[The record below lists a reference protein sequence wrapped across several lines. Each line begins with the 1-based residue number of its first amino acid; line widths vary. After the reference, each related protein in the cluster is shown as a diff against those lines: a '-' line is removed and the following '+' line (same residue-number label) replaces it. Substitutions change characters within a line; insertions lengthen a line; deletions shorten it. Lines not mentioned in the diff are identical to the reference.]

1 MVNTK
6 NACRKVNALL
16 VRYLVHQ
23 TQDQTNNNAD
33 KNPWIFYFPRKFFV
47 TSKMAQYLN
56 EALMGFGRFQTNTK
70 NECLDLSWNV
80 DSSNFPLLKKILEH
94 WKSLEVWCFLTVAVI
109 WLWQVTWSLHF
120 LSQKENW
127 SSWLKSAFF
136 ENAMKNLANCGI
148 LSGRCQARQYMCC
161 ARVSGFWVLSAMS
174 TRTEHASI
182 ESAFFL
188 SLDVYLRREKINAN
202 IRHLI
207 QGNVNC
213 SKFLASCE

>member
-1 MVNTK
+1 MNFLLPKKILCYLK
-6 NACRKVNALL
+6 NGTILKRSLDGFRKVS
-16 VRYLVHQ
+16 
-23 TQDQTNNNAD
+23 
-33 KNPWIFYFPRKFFV
+33 
-47 TSKMAQYLN
+47 SKY
-56 EALMGFGRFQTNTK
+56 K

-94 WKSLEVWCFLTVAVI
+94 WKSFEVRCFLTVAVI

-136 ENAMKNLANCGI
+136 ENAMKNLATCGI

>member
-56 EALMGFGRFQTNTK
+56 EALMSFGRFQANTK
-70 NECLDLSWNV
+70 NECLELSWNV

-94 WKSLEVWCFLTVAVI
+94 WKSFEVRCFLMVAVI
-109 WLWQVTWSLHF
+109 CF
-120 LSQKENW
+120 LRKRNE
-127 SSWLKSAFF
+127 K
-136 ENAMKNLANCGI
+136 
-148 LSGRCQARQYMCC
+148 LS
-161 ARVSGFWVLSAMS
+161 
-174 TRTEHASI
+174 
-182 ESAFFL
+182 
-188 SLDVYLRREKINAN
+188 YLRDFEWTLSSAPIHVLRASFWLLSFK
-202 IRHLI
+202 R
-207 QGNVNC
+207 NVNTHRTRKYWVC
-213 SKFLASCE
+213 FLPVIWCLPSSRKN